1 MNLIELERAAYMGG
15 DRDTAALCVR
25 AIEGD
30 EDHREG
36 LEQVR
41 SDLEAVESRVAA
53 TQAILADWD
62 EEMLE
67 PIRKYVEHC
76 DDNAELLAI
85 IRQVQSDLYD
95 RVMQLETT
103 LC

>member
-30 EDHREG
+30 D
-36 LEQVR
+36 LEAVR

-53 TQAILADWD
+53 TQAILADWA

-85 IRQVQSDLYD
+85 IRRVQSDLYD
-95 RVMQLETT
+95 RVLQLETT